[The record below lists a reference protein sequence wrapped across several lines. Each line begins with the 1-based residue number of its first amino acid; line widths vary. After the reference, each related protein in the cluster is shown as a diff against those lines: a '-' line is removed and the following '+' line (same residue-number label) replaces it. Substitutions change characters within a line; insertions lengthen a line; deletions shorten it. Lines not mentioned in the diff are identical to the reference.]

1 MLSCYVLLQVARLWK
16 NVSWDPWSLLN
27 GHSVVLDRAQWKGNS
42 HGTQEHILY
51 EGSCHVTNSVF
62 CLEACLVWI
71 RGERNRETENKS
83 ERDIETQTERE
94 ERKRLLLIRLIKL
107 LPSELSRFTFHNMAG
122 SSIDPCCSGGADS
135 KESSSRLHTVLQL
148 LSEDTCP
155 LSLITLG
162 ENKSKHWA
170 AVKMALNLF
179 QGNTAK
185 TPTEVS
191 VSHSHSYEGCTSYRQ
206 VWNICFH
213 KRAGCWITS
222 FINHVDLL
230 LFLSCD
236 ILPDIWQPTDSDCYH
251 CFLITKVA
259 DEKTCELNLVN
270 VWLHLHIFSYYDGL
284 SVTLENL

>member
-1 MLSCYVLLQVARLWK
+1 MDLFGLQNFTRILQMCFIGIRVESLKSDERNFLIIGLCKPVLWHKCEMLSCYVLVQVARLWK

-71 RGERNRETENKS
+71 RGERNREMENKS

-94 ERKRLLLIRLIKL
+94 ERKRLLLIGLIKL
-107 LPSELSRFTFHNMAG
+107 LPSEPSRFTFHNMAG
-122 SSIDPCCSGGADS
+122 SSIDPCCSGV
-135 KESSSRLHTVLQL
+135 LTVKKAAPVCTLYYSYCQRTL
-148 LSEDTCP
+148 ARYHWL
-155 LSLITLG
+155 TLG

-185 TPTEVS
+185 N
-191 VSHSHSYEGCTSYRQ
+191 SHRG
-206 VWNICFH
+206 
-213 KRAGCWITS
+213 
-222 FINHVDLL
+222 
-230 LFLSCD
+230 
-236 ILPDIWQPTDSDCYH
+236 
-251 CFLITKVA
+251 
-259 DEKTCELNLVN
+259 
-270 VWLHLHIFSYYDGL
+270 
-284 SVTLENL
+284 

>member
-1 MLSCYVLLQVARLWK
+1 MRNVIMPCASTGSSSLKKCLLR
-16 NVSWDPWSLLN
+16 PWSLLN

-71 RGERNRETENKS
+71 RGERNRQMENKS

-122 SSIDPCCSGGADS
+122 SSIDLLLRGADS
-135 KESSSRLHTVLQL
+135 KESSSRCTLYYSYCQRTLARYHWL
-148 LSEDTCP
+148 
-155 LSLITLG
+155 TLG

-170 AVKMALNLF
+170 AVKMAWICF
-179 QGNTAK
+179 KVITAK

-191 VSHSHSYEGCTSYRQ
+191 VSHSHSLRRLHVLQ
-206 VWNICFH
+206 
-213 KRAGCWITS
+213 AG
-222 FINHVDLL
+222 LKY
-230 LFLSCD
+230 LFS
-236 ILPDIWQPTDSDCYH
+236 
-251 CFLITKVA
+251 
-259 DEKTCELNLVN
+259 
-270 VWLHLHIFSYYDGL
+270 
-284 SVTLENL
+284 

>member
-1 MLSCYVLLQVARLWK
+1 MLCWLSSVWLFIATLLTKVHVYFLACKISPELCKCGFIGIRVESLKSDERNFLIICLCKPVLWHKCEMLSCHVLVQVARLWK

-71 RGERNRETENKS
+71 RGERNRKMENKS

-122 SSIDPCCSGGADS
+122 SSIDLLLRGADS

-155 LSLITLG
+155 LSLINSG
-162 ENKSKHWA
+162 GK
-170 AVKMALNLF
+170 
-179 QGNTAK
+179 
-185 TPTEVS
+185 
-191 VSHSHSYEGCTSYRQ
+191 
-206 VWNICFH
+206 
-213 KRAGCWITS
+213 
-222 FINHVDLL
+222 
-230 LFLSCD
+230 
-236 ILPDIWQPTDSDCYH
+236 
-251 CFLITKVA
+251 
-259 DEKTCELNLVN
+259 
-270 VWLHLHIFSYYDGL
+270 
-284 SVTLENL
+284 